1 MPTATVERKPGIP
14 PLQRACL
21 FLGMAFYWSCSSISR
36 NDYVIF
42 RRTSSSSDV
51 YTTLFVF
58 LMAMLTLGIAFYAL
72 RRPLENALVHRRWF
86 VGALSP
92 LASLALVPMLYTD
105 PGSTDAYWPLRAAS
119 CFVLVGWYLVVTFA
133 WCLSAVALGVR
144 EGVLTAVLTYVAAA
158 LNLAYGPVQF
168 RFSEALTVLP
178 VFTPAAVP
186 GLALGCFLAN
196 LGSPLGIVDWVFGTG
211 ATLLAAIGTWLVGRV
226 RVRDVPVLAP
236 LPPVIANVVL
246 VGFELSCLSSAGTF
260 AFGNF
265 TWAAYG
271 ASALSV
277 GIGELVVC
285 YALGI
290 PLLML
295 LKRAG
300 AGTKLFQ

>member
-1 MPTATVERKPGIP
+1 M
-14 PLQRACL
+14 
-21 FLGMAFYWSCSSISR
+21 
-36 NDYVIF
+36 
-42 RRTSSSSDV
+42 RTSKNV
-51 YTTLFVF
+51 RF
-58 LMAMLTLGIAFYAL
+58 LTQAAVIAAL
-72 RRPLENALVHRRWF
+72 
-86 VGALSP
+86 
-92 LASLALVPMLYTD
+92 Y
-105 PGSTDAYWPLRAAS
+105 
-119 CFVLVGWYLVVTFA
+119 
-133 WCLSAVALGVR
+133 
-144 EGVLTAVLTYVAAA
+144 AVLTYVAAA

-226 RVRDVPVLAP
+226 RVKDVPVLAP

-260 AFGNF
+260 TFGNF

-300 AGTKLFQ
+300 AGTKLFR